1 MNGGLTDNVLCGG
14 GGGMGGKR
22 LSLSLNTCTLTLLF
36 VVVLN
41 FEVMQQQQLIKTSS
55 RPSYEG
61 S

>member
-1 MNGGLTDNVLCGG
+1 MNGSQTDIVLGL
-14 GGGMGGKR
+14 
-22 LSLSLNTCTLTLLF
+22 SINTCTLTLFF

-61 S
+61 SYNTK